1 MKSRIGKL
9 EGDLRT
15 NKKLRESMDKHIRML
30 ENVLKKKEQEKRGK
44 ASPSDLGM
52 GNTGTA
58 DSKHSAKSSPINKRE
73 RDQTF

>member
-30 ENVLKKKEQEKRGK
+30 ENVLKKKELEKRGK
-44 ASPSDLGM
+44 APSSETEN
-52 GNTGTA
+52 GNAEGA
-58 DSKHSAKSSPINKRE
+58 DSQQSAKSSPNNRRKSR
-73 RDQTF
+73 